1 MIILT
6 LCVFFVCPSCIFD
19 PKCFSRKTPI
29 WKLWTNLLQWVKSYG
44 KHVKNLWTKNN
55 GKWHSVIAMQM
66 RKMRNSHN
74 QKKNGK
80 IVLKW
85 WRNFVFSKIFDI
97 HWAWYFGLRFLSD
110 AEFYSDQNASEK
122 KGSGSF
128 FELHFFYW
136 ILARCGTKNI
146 IVNLYDVIQ
155 NIYLCWPE
163 ELHKKKI
170 INQKSIFLVLYKI
183 MFNSI

>member
-74 QKKNGK
+74 
-80 IVLKW
+80 
-85 WRNFVFSKIFDI
+85 
-97 HWAWYFGLRFLSD
+97 
-110 AEFYSDQNASEK
+110 EK
-122 KGSGSF
+122 KM
-128 FELHFFYW
+128 EKLYW
-136 ILARCGTKNI
+136 IDGGILFF
-146 IVNLYDVIQ
+146 
-155 NIYLCWPE
+155 
-163 ELHKKKI
+163 
-170 INQKSIFLVLYKI
+170 QKSLIFIEPDISVSDLSQIPFRCWILLRSECIWEERIRLILWIALFFFNFSSMWNQSWICMMSYKI
-183 MFNSI
+183 SIDM

>member
-74 QKKNGK
+74 EKKMENCTEMMEEFCFFK
-80 IVLKW
+80 NLW
-85 WRNFVFSKIFDI
+85 YSLSLIFWSQI
-97 HWAWYFGLRFLSD
+97 RVRFLSD
-110 AEFYSDQNASEK
+110 AEFYSDQNTSEK

-128 FELHFFYW
+128 IELHFFYW
-136 ILARCGTKNI
+136 ILAPWNQNHNREFVWCHTKYLLIYCWGTLWEKDN
-146 IVNLYDVIQ
+146 
-155 NIYLCWPE
+155 
-163 ELHKKKI
+163 
-170 INQKSIFLVLYKI
+170 
-183 MFNSI
+183 